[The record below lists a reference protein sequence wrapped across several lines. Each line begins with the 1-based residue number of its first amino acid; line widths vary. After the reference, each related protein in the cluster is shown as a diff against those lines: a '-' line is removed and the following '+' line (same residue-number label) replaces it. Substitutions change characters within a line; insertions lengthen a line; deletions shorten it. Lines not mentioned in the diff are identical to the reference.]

1 MSRDLP
7 DDPIDESVEEARDE
21 EVRALLADAR
31 VDEPVPADV
40 AARIDDV
47 LAGLVAER
55 EATTS
60 GVQDAPASTGAVVD
74 LASARRRRRT
84 WLGAAA
90 AAAVV
95 VAASAALPD
104 LLGGGSGDSDVSV
117 ADRVDPRERA
127 SQASPS
133 PSSPDAQEGDPV
145 VLTREGLAEQVEAHL
160 AARAVVDELEA
171 PVPTSGGAASEVPPE
186 ADGQLSARPQRRST
200 HRFPASGGC
209 AWPGPGTREAATFDG
224 EPATLVT
231 RRSAAGTVVRVV
243 TCADGESTV
252 AARLV
257 LDSDR

>member
-1 MSRDLP
+1 
-7 DDPIDESVEEARDE
+7 
-21 EVRALLADAR
+21 
-31 VDEPVPADV
+31 
-40 AARIDDV
+40 DDV

-127 SQASPS
+127 S
-133 PSSPDAQEGDPV
+133 
-145 VLTREGLAEQVEAHL
+145 
-160 AARAVVDELEA
+160 
-171 PVPTSGGAASEVPPE
+171 
-186 ADGQLSARPQRRST
+186 
-200 HRFPASGGC
+200 
-209 AWPGPGTREAATFDG
+209 
-224 EPATLVT
+224 
-231 RRSAAGTVVRVV
+231 
-243 TCADGESTV
+243 
-252 AARLV
+252 
-257 LDSDR
+257 